1 MIFKKK
7 ITIILLLI
15 IIIIIAFI
23 IKNNLNN
30 EKTYF
35 QITDITIDLKNIENS
50 SVDDIR
56 EVAKKYVRSK
66 SFFNVD
72 INYLQSKIE
81 NIDWISSAN
90 IRRSYPNEIIIF
102 VTEHIPIAIW
112 NNKDYLNQFGEI
124 FTANKKNNKLPILI
138 SKNNKN
144 KIIFEYLSLFSNDL
158 IRHNINEKVLKI
170 IEDDIRS
177 ISVILS
183 SGITIK
189 LGSKNVKEK
198 IDIFFKV
205 YQTLNSSDLSKMR
218 YIDMRYSN
226 GFSVGWK

>member
-1 MIFKKK
+1 MILKKK
-7 ITIILLLI
+7 ITIILLLT

-23 IKNNLNN
+23 IKNNFNN
-30 EKTYF
+30 EKIYF

-66 SFFNVD
+66 SFFNID

-158 IRHNINEKVLKI
+158 IRHNINEKVVKI

>member
-1 MIFKKK
+1 MILKKK

-23 IKNNLNN
+23 IKNNFNN
-30 EKTYF
+30 EKIYF

-112 NNKDYLNQFGEI
+112 NNKDYLNQYGEI
-124 FTANKKNNKLPILI
+124 FTANKKNNKFPILI

-158 IRHNINEKVLKI
+158 IRHNINEKVSKI
-170 IEDDIRS
+170 VEDDIRS

-183 SGITIK
+183 SGFTIK

>member
-1 MIFKKK
+1 MILKKK
-7 ITIILLLI
+7 ITIILLLT

-23 IKNNLNN
+23 IKNNFNN
-30 EKTYF
+30 EKIYF

-112 NNKDYLNQFGEI
+112 NNKDYLNQYGEI
-124 FTANKKNNKLPILI
+124 FTANKKNNKFPILI

-158 IRHNINEKVLKI
+158 IRHNINEKVVKI

>member
-1 MIFKKK
+1 MILKKK
-7 ITIILLLI
+7 ITIILLLT

-23 IKNNLNN
+23 IKNNFNN
-30 EKTYF
+30 EKIYF

-158 IRHNINEKVLKI
+158 IRHNINEKVVKI

>member
-102 VTEHIPIAIW
+102 VTEHVPIAIW
-112 NNKDYLNQFGEI
+112 NNKDYLNQYGEI
-124 FTANKKNNKLPILI
+124 FTANKKNNKFPILI

-158 IRHNINEKVLKI
+158 IRHNINEKVMKI

-183 SGITIK
+183 SGLTIK

>member
-112 NNKDYLNQFGEI
+112 NNKDYLNQYGEI
-124 FTANKKNNKLPILI
+124 FTANKKNNKFPILI

-158 IRHNINEKVLKI
+158 IRHNINEKVVKI

>member
-1 MIFKKK
+1 MILKKK
-7 ITIILLLI
+7 ITIILLLT

-23 IKNNLNN
+23 IKNNFNN

-66 SFFNVD
+66 SFFNID

-112 NNKDYLNQFGEI
+112 NNKDYLNQYGEI
-124 FTANKKNNKLPILI
+124 FTANKKNNKFPILI

-158 IRHNINEKVLKI
+158 IRHNINEKVVKI

>member
-66 SFFNVD
+66 SFFNID

-112 NNKDYLNQFGEI
+112 NNKDYLNQYGEI
-124 FTANKKNNKLPILI
+124 FTANKKNNKFPILI

-158 IRHNINEKVLKI
+158 IRHNINEKVVKI

>member
-1 MIFKKK
+1 MILKKK
-7 ITIILLLI
+7 ITIILLLT

-23 IKNNLNN
+23 IKNNFNN
-30 EKTYF
+30 EKIYF

-112 NNKDYLNQFGEI
+112 NNKDYLNQYGEI
-124 FTANKKNNKLPILI
+124 FTANKKNNKFPILI

-158 IRHNINEKVLKI
+158 IRHNINEKVVKI

-183 SGITIK
+183 SGFTIK

>member
-1 MIFKKK
+1 MILKKK

-15 IIIIIAFI
+15 IIIFIAFI

-102 VTEHIPIAIW
+102 VTEHIPVAIW
-112 NNKDYLNQFGEI
+112 NNKDYLNQYGEI
-124 FTANKKNNKLPILI
+124 FTANKKNNKFPILI

-158 IRHNINEKVLKI
+158 IRHNINEKVVKI

>member
-15 IIIIIAFI
+15 IIILIAFI

-102 VTEHIPIAIW
+102 VTEHIPVAIW
-112 NNKDYLNQFGEI
+112 NNKDYLNQYGEI
-124 FTANKKNNKLPILI
+124 FTANKKNNKFPILI

-158 IRHNINEKVLKI
+158 IRHNINEKVMKI

>member
-158 IRHNINEKVLKI
+158 IRHNINEKVSKI
-170 IEDDIRS
+170 VEDDIRS

-205 YQTLNSSDLSKMR
+205 YQTLNSSDLSKIR

>member
-1 MIFKKK
+1 MILKKK

-23 IKNNLNN
+23 IKNNFNN
-30 EKTYF
+30 EKIYF

-112 NNKDYLNQFGEI
+112 NNKNYLNQYGEI
-124 FTANKKNNKLPILI
+124 FTANKKNNKFPILI

>member
-112 NNKDYLNQFGEI
+112 NNKNYLNQYGEI
-124 FTANKKNNKLPILI
+124 FTANKKNNKFPILI

-158 IRHNINEKVLKI
+158 IRHNINEKVVKI

>member
-15 IIIIIAFI
+15 TIIIIAFI

-30 EKTYF
+30 EETYF

-66 SFFNVD
+66 SFFNID

-112 NNKDYLNQFGEI
+112 NNKDYLNQYGEI
-124 FTANKKNNKLPILI
+124 FTANKKNNKFPILI

-158 IRHNINEKVLKI
+158 IRHNINEKVVKI

-183 SGITIK
+183 SGFTIK

>member
-1 MIFKKK
+1 MILKKK

-23 IKNNLNN
+23 IKNNFNN
-30 EKTYF
+30 EKIYF

-112 NNKDYLNQFGEI
+112 NNKDYLNQYGEI
-124 FTANKKNNKLPILI
+124 FTANKKNNKFPILI

-158 IRHNINEKVLKI
+158 IRHNINEKVVKI

>member
-1 MIFKKK
+1 MILNKK
-7 ITIILLLI
+7 ITIILLLTV
-15 IIIIIAFI
+15 IIIIAFI
-23 IKNNLNN
+23 IKNNFNN
-30 EKTYF
+30 EKIYF

-90 IRRSYPNEIIIF
+90 IRRSYPNKIIIF
-102 VTEHIPIAIW
+102 VTEHVPIAIW
-112 NNKDYLNQFGEI
+112 NNKDYLNQYGEI
-124 FTANKKNNKLPILI
+124 FTANKKNNKFPILI

-158 IRHNINEKVLKI
+158 IRHNINEKVVKI

>member
-1 MIFKKK
+1 MILKKK
-7 ITIILLLI
+7 ITTILLLI

-66 SFFNVD
+66 SFFNID

-158 IRHNINEKVLKI
+158 IRHNINEKVSKI
-170 IEDDIRS
+170 VEDDIRS

-205 YQTLNSSDLSKMR
+205 YQTLNSSDLSKIR

>member
-1 MIFKKK
+1 MILKKK

-23 IKNNLNN
+23 IKNNFNN
-30 EKTYF
+30 EKIYF

-66 SFFNVD
+66 SFFNID

-158 IRHNINEKVLKI
+158 IRHNINEKVSKI
-170 IEDDIRS
+170 VEDDIRS

-205 YQTLNSSDLSKMR
+205 YQTLNSSDLSKIR

>member
-1 MIFKKK
+1 MILKKK
-7 ITIILLLI
+7 ITIILLLT

-23 IKNNLNN
+23 IKNNFNN
-30 EKTYF
+30 EKIYF

-112 NNKDYLNQFGEI
+112 NNKNYLNQYGEI
-124 FTANKKNNKLPILI
+124 FTANKKNNKFPILI

>member
-7 ITIILLLI
+7 ITIILLLT

-112 NNKDYLNQFGEI
+112 NNKDYLNQYGEI
-124 FTANKKNNKLPILI
+124 FTANKKNNKFPILI

-158 IRHNINEKVLKI
+158 IRHNINEKVVKI

-183 SGITIK
+183 SGFTIK

>member
-1 MIFKKK
+1 MILKKK

-158 IRHNINEKVLKI
+158 IRHNINEKVSKI
-170 IEDDIRS
+170 VEDDIRS

-205 YQTLNSSDLSKMR
+205 YQTLNSSDLSKIR

>member
-7 ITIILLLI
+7 ITIILLLT

-112 NNKDYLNQFGEI
+112 NNKDYLNQYGEI
-124 FTANKKNNKLPILI
+124 FTANKKNNKFPILI

-158 IRHNINEKVLKI
+158 IRHNINEKVVKI

>member
-15 IIIIIAFI
+15 IIILIAFI

-112 NNKDYLNQFGEI
+112 NNKDYLNQYGEI
-124 FTANKKNNKLPILI
+124 FTANKKNNKFPILI

-158 IRHNINEKVLKI
+158 IRHNINEKVVKI

>member
-1 MIFKKK
+1 MILKKK

-15 IIIIIAFI
+15 IIIFIAFI

-102 VTEHIPIAIW
+102 VTEHVPIAIW
-112 NNKDYLNQFGEI
+112 NNKDYLNQYGEI
-124 FTANKKNNKLPILI
+124 FTANKKNNKFPILI
-138 SKNNKN
+138 SNNNKN

-158 IRHNINEKVLKI
+158 IRHNINEKVVKI

>member
-15 IIIIIAFI
+15 TIIIIAFI

-30 EKTYF
+30 EETYF

-112 NNKDYLNQFGEI
+112 NNKDYLNQYGEI
-124 FTANKKNNKLPILI
+124 FTANKKNNKFPILI

>member
-102 VTEHIPIAIW
+102 VTEHIPVAIW
-112 NNKDYLNQFGEI
+112 NNKDYLNQYGEI
-124 FTANKKNNKLPILI
+124 FTANKKNNKFPILI

-158 IRHNINEKVLKI
+158 IRHNINEKVMKI

-183 SGITIK
+183 SGFTIK

>member
-112 NNKDYLNQFGEI
+112 NNKDYLNQYGEI
-124 FTANKKNNKLPILI
+124 FTANKKNNKFPILI

-158 IRHNINEKVLKI
+158 IRHNINEKVVKI

-183 SGITIK
+183 SGFTIK

>member
-1 MIFKKK
+1 MILKKK
-7 ITIILLLI
+7 ITIILLLT

-23 IKNNLNN
+23 IKNNFNN
-30 EKTYF
+30 EKIYF

-66 SFFNVD
+66 SFFNID

>member
-1 MIFKKK
+1 MILKKK
-7 ITIILLLI
+7 ITIILLLT

-23 IKNNLNN
+23 IKNNFNN
-30 EKTYF
+30 EKIYF

-112 NNKDYLNQFGEI
+112 NNKDYLNQYGEI
-124 FTANKKNNKLPILI
+124 FTANKKNNKFPILI
-138 SKNNKN
+138 SNNNKN

-158 IRHNINEKVLKI
+158 IRHNINEKVVKI

>member
-1 MIFKKK
+1 MILKKK

-66 SFFNVD
+66 SFFNID

-112 NNKDYLNQFGEI
+112 NNKDYLNQYGEI
-124 FTANKKNNKLPILI
+124 FTANKKNNKFPILI

-158 IRHNINEKVLKI
+158 IRHNINEKVVKI

>member
-102 VTEHIPIAIW
+102 VTEHIPVAIW
-112 NNKDYLNQFGEI
+112 NNKDYLNQYGEI
-124 FTANKKNNKLPILI
+124 FTANKKNNKFPILI

-158 IRHNINEKVLKI
+158 IRHDINEKVVKI